1 MHPGEI
7 TSTVDLLVTNACSAD
22 LQKSKAFVLRTSES
36 VLATLTRSSKNNC
49 VSKAKAPNPL
59 RSLASDLVT
68 ECLGSMCVQL
78 CDSGYRSFAKLD
90 MVRSEERLADEVRK
104 EVARCG
110 AMAGQDLD
118 DMAAGDVELAVVA
131 GLGSL
136 HEAFQIGAQIERD
149 LVVELVHEI
158 GLDMLMRM

>member
-1 MHPGEI
+1 
-7 TSTVDLLVTNACSAD
+7 
-22 LQKSKAFVLRTSES
+22 
-36 VLATLTRSSKNNC
+36 
-49 VSKAKAPNPL
+49 
-59 RSLASDLVT
+59 
-68 ECLGSMCVQL
+68 MCVQL
-78 CDSGYRSFAKLD
+78 CNSGYRSFAKLD
-90 MVRSEERLADEVRK
+90 MVHSEERLADEVRK

-110 AMAGQDLD
+110 GMAGQDLD
-118 DMAAGDVELAVVA
+118 GVAAGDVELAVVA

>member
-1 MHPGEI
+1 
-7 TSTVDLLVTNACSAD
+7 
-22 LQKSKAFVLRTSES
+22 
-36 VLATLTRSSKNNC
+36 
-49 VSKAKAPNPL
+49 
-59 RSLASDLVT
+59 
-68 ECLGSMCVQL
+68 MCARL
-78 CDSGYRSFAKLD
+78 CDWGYRSFVKLD
-90 MVRSEERLADEVRK
+90 MVSTEERLAEEVRK

-118 DMAAGDVELAVVA
+118 DMAAGDVELAVVT

-149 LVVELVHEI
+149 LVLELVHEI